1 MQIKTT
7 GRCHLTPG
15 KMYIILKKKK
25 KKREINAG
33 EGAEKRESLYTVGK
47 NVIWCS
53 HYEKQYE
60 DSKIILK

>member
-15 KMYIILKKKK
+15 KMSTIKKT
-25 KKREINAG
+25 RINAG
-33 EGAEKRESLYTVGK
+33 EVVEKRESLYTVGK

-53 HYEKQYE
+53 HYEKEYE
-60 DSKIILK
+60 DSKII